1 MTEWSLKTLL
11 QSLHDEIEARPS
23 LRPLAP
29 VLVFLAGA
37 WLAAAA
43 LILIRLV

>member
-1 MTEWSLKTLL
+1 MEPPTQNLR
-11 QSLHDEIEARPS
+11 DGIDARPS

-29 VLVFLAGA
+29 VLVFLGGA